1 MTFILNAQ
9 NHGLKILANNSR
21 CDVIS
26 MHDLGTCY
34 AQDTSNENV
43 TKLNYVMY
51 IYFTDNPI
59 YLYNIEQIIMTKL
72 NIEYNNENEKDIG
85 VLHV

>member
-1 MTFILNAQ
+1 MTFILNAL
-9 NHGLKILANNSR
+9 NHGLKIFANNSR

-43 TKLNYVMY
+43 TKLNYVMCV
-51 IYFTDNPI
+51 YFTDNPI

-72 NIEYNNENEKDIG
+72 NIEYDNENEKDMG